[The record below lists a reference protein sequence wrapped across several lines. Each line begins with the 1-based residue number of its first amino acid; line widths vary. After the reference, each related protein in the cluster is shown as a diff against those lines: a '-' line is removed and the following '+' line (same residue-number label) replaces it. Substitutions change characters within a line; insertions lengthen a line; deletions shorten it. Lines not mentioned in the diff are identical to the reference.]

1 MMDANKIVPYLTA
14 IVLGVGLA
22 LQFTSAVW
30 IISGLF
36 SRVNATDISIERLSA
51 RQDIDEKII
60 NVISNEAAR
69 TSAKIDG
76 IKESLDRLLDRKND
90 STGK

>member
-1 MMDANKIVPYLTA
+1 MIDANKIVPYLTA

-36 SRVNATDISIERLSA
+36 SRVNASEISIERLSA
-51 RQDIDEKII
+51 RQDIAEKII
-60 NVISNEAAR
+60 NVVSNDAAR

-90 STGK
+90 AGK